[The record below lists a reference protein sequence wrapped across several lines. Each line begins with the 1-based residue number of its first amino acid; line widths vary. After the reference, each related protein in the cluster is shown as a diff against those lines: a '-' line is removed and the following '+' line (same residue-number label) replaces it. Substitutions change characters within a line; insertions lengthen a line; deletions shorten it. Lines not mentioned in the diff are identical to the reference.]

1 MWHLRTEG
9 QTIRRFRKALVDGEM
24 GNICTATY
32 YSTSAIERTRPHNH
46 NLLGRIG
53 PERGGGEMLLVNE
66 ANYRFLPYEFEA
78 EGHFVDTNANPDLSP
93 CSRKSA
99 VFTNDTNT
107 THSAS

>member
-1 MWHLRTEG
+1 
-9 QTIRRFRKALVDGEM
+9 
-24 GNICTATY
+24 
-32 YSTSAIERTRPHNH
+32 
-46 NLLGRIG
+46 
-53 PERGGGEMLLVNE
+53 MLLVNE

-107 THSAS
+107 THSASWVMSLIYILTAVGGFGVSKFEFEFQ

>member
-1 MWHLRTEG
+1 
-9 QTIRRFRKALVDGEM
+9 
-24 GNICTATY
+24 
-32 YSTSAIERTRPHNH
+32 
-46 NLLGRIG
+46 
-53 PERGGGEMLLVNE
+53 MLLVNE